1 MLPFLLPP
9 DIKELLKF
17 FIYLL
22 NFSFRNNLTIF
33 QLPDEQFFHSS
44 YILSSRKIWSKTIQS
59 NRLYETDSILFAD
72 NINYL
77 QKLRIVIYSCHHTN
91 SNFKLKFFVCFCWF
105 ASALSPQKSFF
116 RDHNGKKAIK
126 HFSCYSCHRTPYTF
140 FIFYFAWQF
149 SF

>member
-1 MLPFLLPP
+1 MLPP

-22 NFSFRNNLTIF
+22 NFNFRNNLTIF

-91 SNFKLKFFVCFCWF
+91 SNFKLKFFVFLLIRICSIPPKKFFQGPQWEESNKAF
-105 ASALSPQKSFF
+105 FVLFLSSHPVYF
-116 RDHNGKKAIK
+116 
-126 HFSCYSCHRTPYTF
+126 
-140 FIFYFAWQF
+140 FYFLF
-149 SF
+149 CMTV